1 MIIAEIRTYLR
12 LTYQYCNFIR
22 KSNLMNTKLTL
33 NVDKIIIEQAKAY
46 AKSQKISL
54 SRLIE
59 SYLASLTS
67 EKRDELEITP
77 LVESLSGLIHLDS
90 DYDYKEGYADKLR
103 KKYK

>member
-1 MIIAEIRTYLR
+1 MTIAEIRTYLR
-12 LTYQYCNFIR
+12 LTYQYCNYIR
-22 KSNLMNTKLTL
+22 KSNLMNSKLTL
-33 NVDKIIIEQAKAY
+33 NVDKIVIEQAKAY

-67 EKRDELEITP
+67 EKRDEL
-77 LVESLSGLIHLDS
+77 
-90 DYDYKEGYADKLR
+90 R